1 MTKENSWEKEQM
13 KPQTLAG
20 VHIHAH
26 TSIFYQNKND
36 LQETKAY
43 VTISLFVIE
52 KLYIK
57 YRNFKDGLL
66 KKIVC
71 PFYVLIDAMNSS

>member
-1 MTKENSWEKEQM
+1 M
-13 KPQTLAG
+13 
-20 VHIHAH
+20 
-26 TSIFYQNKND
+26 FYQSEND
-36 LQETKAY
+36 VQETKAY
-43 VTISLFVIE
+43 ATISLFVIE